1 MKKQIRCYFTDFWP
15 GFDFKYCFHF
25 ILSEYD
31 LILDKERPDYLFY
44 SCFGTDHLLY
54 DRSIKIFWS
63 GENMIPDLN
72 ICDYALSLS
81 NIQCDDR
88 TFRLCSEGMYRAKG
102 LFETGLKEDMLLQ
115 RKFCNFIY
123 GNNWCANPY
132 RLEFYK
138 KLSGYKK
145 IDSAGSLMNN
155 MNGFKV
161 PECERKL
168 SFISKY
174 KFTIAIENS
183 SQNGYST
190 EKIVDPFLA
199 KTLPIYWGDPNI
211 NQDYNPDSFVN
222 LMSFSSMEDAIE
234 EIIRLDQDDDA
245 YLEKIR
251 SPFWS
256 YGNSFEE
263 FFDCEIE
270 KIMVFFRNIFEQPLE
285 KARRRTEYG
294 YAKSYM
300 LTLKN
305 HYFHPELVVK
315 EKYMSICKKAVRKII
330 RK

>member
-1 MKKQIRCYFTDFWP
+1 MKKQIRCYFIDFWP
-15 GFDFKYCFHF
+15 GFDLKNCFWYIF
-25 ILSEYD
+25 SEYD
-31 LILDKERPDYLFY
+31 LILDRERPDYLFY
-44 SCFGTDHLLY
+44 SCFGTDHLSY
-54 DRSIKIFWS
+54 DHCIKIFWS

-88 TFRLCSEGMYRAKG
+88 TFRLRSEGMYRAKG
-102 LFETGLKEDMLLQ
+102 LFKTGLQEEMLLQ
-115 RKFCNFIY
+115 RKFCNFVY
-123 GNNWCANPY
+123 GNNSCADPY

-145 IDSAGSLMNN
+145 IDSAGSLLNN

-161 PECERKL
+161 PECEGKL

-190 EKIVDPFLA
+190 EKIVEPFLA

-211 NQDYNPDSFVN
+211 SSDYHPNSFVN

-245 YLEKIR
+245 YLKKIK
-251 SPFWS
+251 SPFWP

-270 KIMVFFRNIFEQPLE
+270 RIMLFFRNIFEQPLG

-294 YAKSYM
+294 YAKGYM
-300 LTLKN
+300 QRMKK
-305 HYFHPELVVK
+305 HYIYPELVAK
-315 EKYMSICKKAVRKII
+315 DKYMAFCKKSIKKIICK
-330 RK
+330 